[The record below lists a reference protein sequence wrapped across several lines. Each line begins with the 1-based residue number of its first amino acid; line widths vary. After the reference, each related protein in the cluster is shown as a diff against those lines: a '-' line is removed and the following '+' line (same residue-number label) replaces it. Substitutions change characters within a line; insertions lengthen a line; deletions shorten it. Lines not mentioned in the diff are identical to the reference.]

1 VGGIHSVNNNEIY
14 HSTDTHTIITDD
26 ISAMYPTN
34 IENWNA
40 FRFPEVLNIYK
51 SFKTKRI
58 TETKPGMKSTI
69 KGSPE
74 WTNFFQQDLFYK
86 LILNGVSG
94 LLDLEYSW
102 LFNPEGIMKVRCGGQ
117 LILLLLME
125 KCILNGFSVLSLNTD
140 GLEVI
145 VPNNA
150 MELYLKCVKEVEDK
164 FNVQFE
170 REKYQ
175 SIVYS
180 SVNDYIAV
188 LENGQLKKKG
198 MFVTQPEL
206 GNSSDFLIIPKL
218 LEQYFAKGIKP
229 EDAIHKEYSIFDFCA
244 SQKVD
249 RSYTVEWND
258 IKQQRLNR
266 YYVSKGPYIYKCKW
280 DERLDKKTKLKYN
293 VYTKHHMMKGNGV
306 TIYNNHKEASLDT
319 YGIDFTF
326 YIAQTKKLISELEHH
341 NQIALF

>member
-1 VGGIHSVNNNEIY
+1 
-14 HSTDTHTIITDD
+14 
-26 ISAMYPTN
+26 
-34 IENWNA
+34 
-40 FRFPEVLNIYK
+40 
-51 SFKTKRI
+51 
-58 TETKPGMKSTI
+58 
-69 KGSPE
+69 
-74 WTNFFQQDLFYK
+74 
-86 LILNGVSG
+86 
-94 LLDLEYSW
+94 
-102 LFNPEGIMKVRCGGQ
+102 
-117 LILLLLME
+117 ME
-125 KCILNGFSVLSLNTD
+125 KCILSGFDVLSLNTD

-145 VPNNA
+145 VPNDSIDI
-150 MELYLKCVKEVEDK
+150 YLRLVKEVEDK

-170 REKYQ
+170 REKYK

-180 SVNDYIAV
+180 SVNDYIAT

-218 LEQYFAKGIKP
+218 LEQYFIKGISP

-266 YYVSKGPYIYKCKW
+266 YYVSKGPYMYKCRWVEK
-280 DERLDKKTKLKYN
+280 EDKKNKDIKYN
-293 VYTKHHMMKGNGV
+293 VYTKDHMLKGNGV

-319 YGIDFTF
+319 YGIDYTF
-326 YIAQTKKLISELEHH
+326 YIAQTKKIISELERHH
-341 NQIALF
+341 QISLF